1 MILKMNAS
9 NFEIK
14 KKFKPGVFLVSF
26 HAEKVA
32 AVVLWGKKRV
42 TLFAAF
48 AKILALFFS
57 NMTITIIIVIIIRIA
72 LLLVRHN

>member
-32 AVVLWGKKRV
+32 AVVLWEKKRV

-57 NMTITIIIVIIIRIA
+57 NMTITIIRIA